1 MFNRIA
7 SARFVHL
14 FKARAAEGRAAN
26 YEGARAKTN
35 LKVSA
40 NDPAP
45 RPSSFSIPARL
56 HITTNT
62 PILRRTGRARTVG
75 L

>member
-1 MFNRIA
+1 MFNRTA

-14 FKARAAEGRAAN
+14 FKARAAQGRAPN
-26 YEGARAKTN
+26 QEGARAKT
-35 LKVSA
+35 LVKVSA
-40 NDPAP
+40 NDLAP
-45 RPSSFSIPARL
+45 RPSSFGISARL

-62 PILRRTGRARTVG
+62 PILRRTCRARTVE

>member
-1 MFNRIA
+1 MFDRIA

-14 FKARAAEGRAAN
+14 LKAHAARGCAPNQA
-26 YEGARAKTN
+26 GARAKTN
-35 LKVSA
+35 VRVSA
-40 NDPAP
+40 TATAP
-45 RPSSFSIPARL
+45 GPSSFGIPARL

-62 PILRRTGRARTVG
+62 PILRRTSRARTVG

>member
-1 MFNRIA
+1 MLDRIA

-14 FKARAAEGRAAN
+14 FKARAAQNHAPN
-26 YEGARAKTN
+26 HEGARAKTN
-35 LKVSA
+35 VTANA

-45 RPSSFSIPARL
+45 RPSSFGIPARL
-56 HITTNT
+56 HITSNT
-62 PILRRTGRARTVG
+62 SILRRTGRARTVG

>member
-1 MFNRIA
+1 MFDRIA
-7 SARFVHL
+7 SGCIVHRQT
-14 FKARAAEGRAAN
+14 ARAAEGRAAN

-35 LKVSA
+35 VTVSA
-40 NDPAP
+40 TDLAP
-45 RPSSFSIPARL
+45 RPSSFCIPARL

-62 PILRRTGRARTVG
+62 PILRRTCRARTVG

>member
-1 MFNRIA
+1 MFELVA
-7 SARFVHL
+7 SGCFVHRL
-14 FKARAAEGRAAN
+14 KARAARARAAN
-26 YEGARAKTN
+26 HEGARAKTN
-35 LKVSA
+35 VRVSA
-40 NDPAP
+40 TDLAP
-45 RPSSFSIPARL
+45 RPSSFGIPARL